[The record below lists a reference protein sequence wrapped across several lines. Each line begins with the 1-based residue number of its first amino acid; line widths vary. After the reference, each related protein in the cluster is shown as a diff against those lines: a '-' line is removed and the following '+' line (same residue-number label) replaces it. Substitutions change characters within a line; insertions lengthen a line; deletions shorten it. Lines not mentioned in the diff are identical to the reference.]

1 MPPAVGVT
9 GMISSPSAFP
19 VPCQIGDNVP
29 LQKELCKGRVSGR
42 SSFHIRIG
50 FFPVTSSVTDRDSAY
65 MTSTLM
71 RPTADRWKVINECFC
86 R

>member
-29 LQKELCKGRVSGR
+29 LQKELCKGRMSDRILYR
-42 SSFHIRIG
+42 SRHQRQQL
-50 FFPVTSSVTDRDSAY
+50 R
-65 MTSTLM
+65 
-71 RPTADRWKVINECFC
+71 
-86 R
+86 